1 MTTLSK
7 FLLATTIAIAANS
20 VFAKETWEFKPHMA
34 YVYAGPG
41 KMSAMEMA
49 VSDKNHKAMMEHA
62 TRVPDNT
69 IFFMTMA
76 CSTPPRVRSTQPAIS
91 ISRDASSGLLA
102 DRGWSFPL
110 GPPPKL

>member
-7 FLLATTIAIAANS
+7 FLLATTIAVAANS

-41 KMSAMEMA
+41 KMSTMEMA
-49 VSDKNHKAMMEHA
+49 DSDKNYKAMMGHA

-69 IFFMTMA
+69 IFFMNNGIVY
-76 CSTPPRVRSTQPAIS
+76 S
-91 ISRDASSGLLA
+91 ASGTL
-102 DRGWSFPL
+102 DPTGNFYIP
-110 GPPPKL
+110 